1 MTCPECAKQST
12 VYVPGGVFD
21 FKCPACC
28 ARWILWAFPL
38 IRQDRENRANMADWL
53 ASKHRTSLDAIKA
66 ELGAQWPAHL
76 ERCRLVA
83 ERKAAQNAA
92 VEPGA

>member
-1 MTCPECAKQST
+1 
-12 VYVPGGVFD
+12 
-21 FKCPACC
+21 
-28 ARWILWAFPL
+28 
-38 IRQDRENRANMADWL
+38 MADWL

-83 ERKAAQNAA
+83 VRKAAQNAA

>member
-1 MTCPECAKQST
+1 
-12 VYVPGGVFD
+12 
-21 FKCPACC
+21 
-28 ARWILWAFPL
+28 
-38 IRQDRENRANMADWL
+38 MADWL